1 MNPNR
6 VYCAVMN
13 ALPRSWSAHRL
24 SGRKTFS
31 RVFGGRH
38 SAANGSLV
46 VYAMENGGDVTR
58 MGISISRKCGNAVER
73 NRIKRWLREAFRAVY
88 DRLPKGYDLIAIP
101 RPGGISSLED
111 GVNALASVSRR
122 AADRVNSSR
131 KPRDGRREP

>member
-1 MNPNR
+1 MK
-6 VYCAVMN
+6 
-13 ALPRSWSAHRL
+13 ALPNSWSAHRL

-73 NRIKRWLREAFRAVY
+73 NRIKRWLREAFRSAY
-88 DRLPKGYDLIAIP
+88 DKLPRGYDLIAIP
-101 RPGGISSLED
+101 RPGGISSLEV
-111 GVNALASVSRR
+111 GLSALVSVSRR
-122 AADRVNSSR
+122 AADRVNKSR
-131 KPRDGRREP
+131 KLRDERGET